1 MSDGM
6 ATTAAAV
13 PMNANGVDTGKVPT
27 APPDVFFSTEN
38 EPEDCTPVKMDP
50 FDRPKSD
57 KDPVEDAIER
67 LLKVMEKIDCPYTPG
82 KEKGVDQDESDDM
95 TESEDHDEMAK
106 DDEGIPANEVRV
118 ETRKMDCTTGQ
129 LVAPRIYEKVDTLS
143 STSESSAEEDES
155 MMIIKEGIRVCYG
168 VWKKRQKNS
177 EMALKGLAIVL
188 ELCLTQPSARDEIFS
203 VLLETLGFNTVT
215 YWKAVVPQVVDSDL
229 TYATQYR
236 EALLFS
242 MCLYDVNHSKNR
254 LRELYAAIPG
264 FRQSML
270 GIRAKQ
276 FTERYRH
283 LQMKIARSRQSS
295 RMSSKYGSED
305 NIQAMVTLA
314 NDVIMDE
321 ETAPTQMPL
330 VDMSHDKQR
339 VINVSNAP
347 PVSIS
352 RKTSGSWEIKQGSGG
367 LVACVDPVM
376 SADKKNIWLSNLGV
390 NMQEELKEHSTTTNS
405 IGLPLIKQACAGEVF
420 CVLER
425 NEKKELTP
433 KQQAVESDM
442 SLLSVLNTYNK
453 HSYQLN
459 PVVVNQDDY
468 DTYYGGISNGLLW
481 PALHNLPQFISPC
494 YNDPEALRE
503 QWCAYVRVN
512 YLFSINAAR
521 NSRAQDFIWIHDYH
535 LMLCGQIMRSLEGSL
550 DIGFFL
556 HIPFQ
561 PPANF
566 MTKYRTVGEPI
577 VRALL
582 RFTKVGFQT
591 SRDRETFVKLV
602 ADHIKRTKIDYDS
615 RLDRY
620 TIEHDGFACSL
631 GVFPVSIKI
640 ADFVNIAKNPQT
652 VIEAE
657 EIRKQI
663 MGKCA
668 DGGQLFFSVERFD
681 YTKGIAEKLR
691 AWQRYFEKYPDRIGK
706 DVLFQVAVTNRR
718 SVESYRQY
726 QDDVMALAELINQKF
741 HSEQYPEW
749 KPVIFETDGL
759 PRSRL
764 IAHYLAMDIG
774 VVTPSKDGMNLVAK
788 EMLVCNPTA
797 SLVLSTGAGTEVQ
810 LSNAQ
815 FYSEQEG
822 KCYHRVED
830 IANTEAFADNFFA
843 AATESKE
850 TRNKHGEKINQFLCV
865 HDIDEWS
872 DQFLDPKWTH
882 EVISECEVKQ
892 LGQFYG
898 LMNRTA
904 QVRRQIVECVLKGL
918 PIRPHFK
925 FSLENAK
932 TSLETSCPEGTS
944 KLTLEADE
952 ESGEEKG
959 FKITYDIHDEL
970 SEMEKDLAFLSFIQS
985 DEYENAEEFIKTI
998 GSFYEGGPI
1007 LFSEEV
1013 KQAAEMLQRG
1023 IHYNT
1028 FFTDRDGTL
1037 KSYACSYPT
1046 SVQPA
1051 YSAVIQAQFA
1061 RRCAT
1066 FCAIVTTAPLIHT
1079 GILEVATIPEG
1090 YYAYGASAGREWYL
1104 NPAQQFKDR
1113 SFSAVDLTL
1122 MNKVF
1127 ELIEE
1132 LLEKPEFRTFKWIGS
1147 GIQKHCGHI
1156 TIAKQDLN
1164 GTIPARKVTRLHEQL
1179 VKIVNDFDPTGTTLT
1194 MRESD
1199 LDFKIYVKA
1208 KLKGR
1213 IFNKGHGIR
1222 LVKERLKPNMSKGSC
1237 LVCGDSESDIPML
1250 EECLKLAGSKVY
1262 TIWVTRDQALQEK
1275 VSQLCERY
1283 SCTNIHYVTCPQV
1296 LLGAMA
1302 YATAH
1307 TLTNEKNRKADSY
1320 YDDSDTPMDQEDT
1333 PSKQQ

>member
-1 MSDGM
+1 MSK
-6 ATTAAAV
+6 AAV
-13 PMNANGVDTGKVPT
+13 LSNGVEAEKVT
-27 APPDVFFSTEN
+27 TPPDVVFSIEG
-38 EPEDCTPVKMDP
+38 EPENFAPVRMDP

-57 KDPVEDAIER
+57 NDPIEDAVKR
-67 LLKVMEKIDCPYTPG
+67 CHKVLEKLGCPFVPG
-82 KEKGVDQDESDDM
+82 NKEGDLDESDEL

-106 DDEGIPANEVRV
+106 EDEGIPANERRV
-118 ETRKMDCTTGQ
+118 ETRKMDCTSGQ
-129 LVAPRIYEKVDTLS
+129 LVAPKFTEKIETMS
-143 STSESSAEEDES
+143 SASESSEDNEYTA
-155 MMIIKEGIRVCYG
+155 IFKYTIRTCHAI
-168 VWKKRQKNS
+168 WKKRQKNS
-177 EMALKGLAIVL
+177 EIALKGLMIVL
-188 ELCLTQPSARDEIFS
+188 ELCLSQPSARDELFS
-203 VLLETLGFNTVT
+203 ALLETLGFNTVAF
-215 YWKAVVPQVVDSDL
+215 WKSVVSLIYDSDL
-229 TYATQYR
+229 TYGTQYR

-242 MCLYDVNHSKNR
+242 MVLYDVNHGKNR
-254 LRELYAAIPG
+254 LRELYASIPG

-270 GIRAKQ
+270 GVRAKQ
-276 FTERYRH
+276 FGEKYRH
-283 LQMKIARSRQSS
+283 LQMKNARSRASS
-295 RMSSKYGSED
+295 RMSSKVGSEE
-305 NIQAMVTLA
+305 NLPALSSVV
-314 NDVIMDE
+314 NDVFDE
-321 ETAPTQMPL
+321 EEPPIGNSLIDVA
-330 VDMSHDKQR
+330 HDKQR

-468 DTYYGGISNGLLW
+468 NTYYGGISNGLLW
-481 PALHNLPQFISPC
+481 PALHNLPQYISTC
-494 YNDPEALRE
+494 YDDQDVLRE

-535 LMLCGQIMRSLEGSL
+535 LMLCGQIMRSLETSL

-566 MTKYRTVGEPI
+566 MTKYKTVADPI
-577 VRALL
+577 IRALL

-602 ADHIKRTKIDYDS
+602 AAHVKRTKIEYDS

-620 TIEHDGFACSL
+620 TIEHDGWTCSL

-657 EIRKQI
+657 DIKKQI
-663 MGKCA
+663 MGKS
-668 DGGQLFFSVERFD
+668 GPNGQLFFSVERFD

-706 DVLFQVAVTNRR
+706 DVLLQVAVTNRR
-718 SVESYRQY
+718 SVDSYRQY
-726 QDDVMALAELINQKF
+726 QDDVMALADLINQKF
-741 HSEQYPEW
+741 KSEEYPEW

-830 IANTEAFADNFFA
+830 IANAEAFADNFFA
-843 AATESKE
+843 AATESTS
-850 TRNKHGEKINQFLCV
+850 TRNLNGEKINQFLCV

-882 EVISECEVKQ
+882 EVISQCEVKQ
-892 LGQFYG
+892 LGQFYN
-898 LMNRTA
+898 LMSRTA

-918 PIRPHFK
+918 PIRPHFGY
-925 FSLENAK
+925 SLENAK
-932 TSLETSCPEGTS
+932 NSLETSCNNGT

-959 FKITYDIHDEL
+959 FKITYDIRDEL
-970 SEMEKDLAFLSFIQS
+970 SEMEKDLAFLAFIQS
-985 DEYENAEEFIKTI
+985 DEYENAEEFIKSI
-998 GSFYEGGPI
+998 GSFYEGGPV
-1007 LFSEEV
+1007 LFKNEV
-1013 KQAAEMLQRG
+1013 KQAAEVLQQG

-1066 FCAIVTTAPLIHT
+1066 FCAIVTTAPLLHT

-1113 SFSAVDLTL
+1113 SFSVVDLTL

-1156 TIAKQDLN
+1156 TIAKQDVN
-1164 GTIPARKVTRLHEQL
+1164 GTIPTRKVTRLHEQL
-1179 VKIVNDFDPTGTTLT
+1179 VKIVNDFDPNGTTLT

-1222 LVKERLKPNMSKGSC
+1222 LVKEKLNPNMSKGNC

-1262 TIWVTRDQALQEK
+1262 TIWVTADKSLQEK
-1275 VSQLCERY
+1275 VNHLCERY
-1283 SCTNIHYVTCPQV
+1283 GCTHVHYVSCPQV

-1307 TLTNEKNRKADSY
+1307 TLVNEKNRKSDFY
-1320 YDDSDTPMDQEDT
+1320 YDSDTPMDQEEAVAD
-1333 PSKQQ
+1333 Q

>member
-1 MSDGM
+1 MSE
-6 ATTAAAV
+6 ATAV
-13 PMNANGVDTGKVPT
+13 HSNANGLEAGTVTSAPDIVFSIPKDTESTVP
-27 APPDVFFSTEN
+27 PR
-38 EPEDCTPVKMDP
+38 MDP
-50 FDRPKSD
+50 FDHPKID
-57 KDPVEDAIER
+57 TDPFEDAMMR
-67 LLKVMEKIDCPYTPG
+67 CHRVLEKLECPYIPG
-82 KEKGVDQDESDDM
+82 NKEGDIDESDEM
-95 TESEDHDEMAK
+95 TESEDHDETANE
-106 DDEGIPANEVRV
+106 DEGIPSNERKV
-118 ETRKMDCTTGQ
+118 ETRKMDCTSGQ
-129 LVAPRIYEKVDTLS
+129 LEAPKHSEKLETLS
-143 STSESSAEEDES
+143 SASESSDDNEYMAVFKYT
-155 MMIIKEGIRVCYG
+155 IKTCHAI
-168 VWKKRQKNS
+168 WKKRQKNS
-177 EMALKGLAIVL
+177 EIALKGLMIVL
-188 ELCLTQPSARDEIFS
+188 ELCLSQPSARDEIFS
-203 VLLETLGFNTVT
+203 ALLETLGYNTVT
-215 YWKAVVPQVVDSDL
+215 FWKAVVPQVYDSDL
-229 TYATQYR
+229 SYATQYR

-242 MCLYDVNHSKNR
+242 LVLYDVNHSKNR
-254 LRELYAAIPG
+254 LRELYAAVPG

-276 FTERYRH
+276 FGEKYRH
-283 LQMKIARSRQSS
+283 MQMKIARSRASS
-295 RMSSKYGSED
+295 RMSSKVGSEE
-305 NIQAMVTLA
+305 NLVAMSSVV
-314 NDVIMDE
+314 NDVVFDE
-321 ETAPTQMPL
+321 EPSHNQLPL

-390 NMQEELKEHSTTTNS
+390 NMQEELKEHSFTTNS

-481 PALHNLPQFISPC
+481 PALHNLPQYISTC
-494 YNDPEALRE
+494 YDDPELLRE
-503 QWCAYVRVN
+503 QWCSYVRVN

-535 LMLCGQIMRSLEGSL
+535 LMLCGQIMRSLESSL

-561 PPANF
+561 PPENF
-566 MTKYRTVGEPI
+566 MTKYKTVADPI
-577 VRALL
+577 IRALL

-602 ADHIKRTKIDYDS
+602 AKHIRRTKIEYDP

-620 TIEHDGFACSL
+620 TIEHDGWTCSL

-652 VIEAE
+652 TIEAE
-657 EIRKQI
+657 AIKKQI
-663 MGKCA
+663 MGRSGE
-668 DGGQLFFSVERFD
+668 GGQLFFSVERFD
-681 YTKGIAEKLR
+681 YTKGISEKLR
-691 AWQRYFEKYPDRIGK
+691 AWQRYFEKYPARIGK

-718 SVESYRQY
+718 SVDSYRQY
-726 QDDVMALAELINQKF
+726 QDDVLALADLINQKF
-741 HSEQYPEW
+741 KSEEHPEW

-822 KCYHRVED
+822 KCYHRVDD
-830 IANTEAFADNFFA
+830 IANTEAFADNFYA

-850 TRNKHGEKINQFLCV
+850 TRSKHGEKINQFLCV

-882 EVISECEVKQ
+882 EVISQSEIKH
-892 LGQFYG
+892 LGQFFG
-898 LMNRTA
+898 LMSRTA

-918 PIRPHFK
+918 PIRPHFGY
-925 FSLENAK
+925 SLENAK
-932 TSLETSCPEGTS
+932 NTLETSCKEGT
-944 KLTLEADE
+944 KLLLETDDD
-952 ESGEEKG
+952 SGER
-959 FKITYDIHDEL
+959 FTITYNIQDEI
-970 SEMEKDLAFLSFIQS
+970 SELEKDLAFLAFIQS

-998 GSFYEGGPI
+998 GSFYEGGPV
-1007 LFSEEV
+1007 LFSDEV
-1013 KQAAEMLQRG
+1013 KQAAEILQQG

-1037 KSYACSYPT
+1037 KSYACSYP
-1046 SVQPA
+1046 SSIQPA

-1066 FCAIVTTAPLIHT
+1066 FCAIVTTAPLIHS
-1079 GILEVATIPEG
+1079 GILEVSTIPEG
-1090 YYAYGASAGREWYL
+1090 YYAYGSSAGREWYL
-1104 NPAQQFKDR
+1104 NPAMQYKDHGFA
-1113 SFSAVDLTL
+1113 SNDLKLLNKAFEMVD
-1122 MNKVF
+1122 
-1127 ELIEE
+1127 E
-1132 LLEKPEFRTFKWIGS
+1132 LLEEREFRTFKWIGS
-1147 GIQKHCGHI
+1147 GLQKHYGHI
-1156 TIAKQDLN
+1156 TIAKQDATNSIPKKKSDRLVSKIIGIVDSLN
-1164 GTIPARKVTRLHEQL
+1164 PKDSKKSSLIMTETDLD
-1179 VKIVNDFDPTGTTLT
+1179 VKIYAKVIRNDKQSKDDKEKRG
-1194 MRESD
+1194 
-1199 LDFKIYVKA
+1199 
-1208 KLKGR
+1208 
-1213 IFNKGHGIR
+1213 IFNKGHGVQVAR
-1222 LVKERLKPNMSKGSC
+1222 KFLKPTMSKGNC
-1237 LVCGDSESDIPML
+1237 LVCGDSATDIQML
-1250 EECLKLAGSKVY
+1250 GECLKLAGSKVY
-1262 TIWVTRDQALQEK
+1262 TIWVTTDKKLQEEVVALCAK
-1275 VSQLCERY
+1275 YNCSNYHFVS
-1283 SCTNIHYVTCPQV
+1283 CPQV

-1307 TLTNEKNRKADSY
+1307 TLVDERNRKNDFY
-1320 YDDSDTPMDQEDT
+1320 YDSDTPIDHDES
-1333 PSKQQ
+1333 PAN

>member
-1 MSDGM
+1 MTDT
-6 ATTAAAV
+6 ATGV
-13 PMNANGVDTGKVPT
+13 HSNANGVEKVPT
-27 APPDVFFSTEN
+27 PVFSIEGEPTQETAPTR
-38 EPEDCTPVKMDP
+38 MDP
-50 FDRPKSD
+50 FDRPKND
-57 KDPVEDAIER
+57 NDPFEDA
-67 LLKVMEKIDCPYTPG
+67 LKRCHKILEKLDCPFVTG
-82 KEKGVDQDESDDM
+82 KEKDLDESDDM
-95 TESEDHDEMAK
+95 TENEDHDEMANE
-106 DDEGIPANEVRV
+106 DDGIPSNEKKV
-118 ETRKMDCTTGQ
+118 ETRKMDCTSGQ
-129 LVAPRIYEKVDTLS
+129 LLAPKLPEKAESIS
-143 STSESSAEEDES
+143 SASESSEDSES
-155 MMIIKEGIRVCYG
+155 VAILKYTVRTCYAI
-168 VWKKRQKNS
+168 WKKRQKNS
-177 EMALKGLAIVL
+177 EIALKGLMIVL
-188 ELCLTQPSARDEIFS
+188 ELCLSQPSARDDAFS
-203 VLLETLGFNTVT
+203 ALLETLGYNTVT
-215 YWKAVVPQVVDSDL
+215 FWKAVVPQIYNSDL
-229 TYATQYR
+229 SYATQYR

-242 MCLYDVNHSKNR
+242 LVLYDVNHSKNR
-254 LRELYAAIPG
+254 LRELYAAVPG
-264 FRQSML
+264 VRQSML

-276 FTERYRH
+276 FGERYRH
-283 LQMKIARSRQSS
+283 LQMKIARSRASS
-295 RMSSKYGSED
+295 RMSSKMGSEE
-305 NIQAMVTLA
+305 NLPAMA
-314 NDVIMDE
+314 SMMNDVVFDE
-321 ETAPTQMPL
+321 EPHTQSPL

-390 NMQEELKEHSTTTNS
+390 NMQEELKEHSTSTNS
-405 IGLPLIKQACAGEVF
+405 LGLPLIKQACAGEVF

-425 NEKKELTP
+425 NEKKEELTP

-468 DTYYGGISNGLLW
+468 NTYYGGISNGLLW
-481 PALHNLPQFISPC
+481 PALHNLPQYISPC
-494 YNDPEALRE
+494 FDDPELLRE

-512 YLFSINAAR
+512 YLFAINAAR

-535 LMLCGQIMRSLEGSL
+535 LMLCGQIMRSLESSL
-550 DIGFFL
+550 DIGFFI

-566 MTKYRTVGEPI
+566 MTKYKTVADPI
-577 VRALL
+577 MRALL

-591 SRDRETFVKLV
+591 SRDRDTFVKLV
-602 ADHIKRTKIDYDS
+602 AKHIKRTKIEYDS

-620 TIEHDGFACSL
+620 TIEHDGWTCSL

-652 VIEAE
+652 IIEAE
-657 EIRKQI
+657 EIKKQI
-663 MGKCA
+663 MGRSA

-681 YTKGIAEKLR
+681 YTKGISEKLR

-718 SVESYRQY
+718 SVDSYRQY
-726 QDDVMALAELINQKF
+726 QDDVLAVADLINQKF
-741 HSEQYPEW
+741 KSEDYPEW

-759 PRSRL
+759 PRTRL

-822 KCYHRVED
+822 KCYHRVEE
-830 IANTEAFADNFFA
+830 ISNTEAFADNFFA

-850 TRNKHGEKINQFLCV
+850 TRTKHGEKINQFLCV

-882 EVISECEVKQ
+882 EVISQCEVKQ

-898 LMNRTA
+898 LMSRTA

-918 PIRPHFK
+918 PIRPHFRY
-925 FSLENAK
+925 SLENAK
-932 TSLETSCPEGTS
+932 NSLESSCKSGT
-944 KLTLEADE
+944 KLSLEADE

-959 FKITYDIHDEL
+959 FEITYDIHDEL
-970 SEMEKDLAFLSFIQS
+970 SEMEKDLAFLAFIQS
-985 DEYENAEEFIKTI
+985 DEYENAEEFIKTL
-998 GSFYEGGPI
+998 GSFYEGGPV
-1007 LFSEEV
+1007 LFKNEV
-1013 KQAAEMLQRG
+1013 KQAAEMLQQG

-1066 FCAIVTTAPLIHT
+1066 FCAIVTTAPLLHT

-1113 SFSAVDLTL
+1113 SFSAIDLNL

-1127 ELIEE
+1127 DIIEE
-1132 LLEKPEFRTFKWIGS
+1132 LLERPEFRIFKWIGS

-1156 TIAKQDLN
+1156 TIAKQDVN
-1164 GTIPARKVTRLHEQL
+1164 GTIPSRKVIRLYEQL
-1179 VKIVNDFDPTGTTLT
+1179 VKIVNDFDPNGTTLT

-1222 LVKERLKPNMSKGSC
+1222 LVRERLKPNMSKGNC
-1237 LVCGDSESDIPML
+1237 LVCGDNESDIPML

-1262 TIWVTRDQALQEK
+1262 TIWVTADTNLQEK
-1275 VSQLCERY
+1275 VTQLCDRF
-1283 SCTNIHYVTCPQV
+1283 SCSNIHFVSCPQV

-1307 TLTNEKNRKADSY
+1307 TLVDERNRKLDY
-1320 YDDSDTPMDQEDT
+1320 YYDSDTPMDQEESST
-1333 PSKQQ
+1333 LGASLGTSFGN

>member
-1 MSDGM
+1 MSEA
-6 ATTAAAV
+6 ATAV
-13 PMNANGVDTGKVPT
+13 HSYANGIDKVAT
-27 APPDVFFSTEN
+27 PPDVIFSIEG
-38 EPEDCTPVKMDP
+38 EPQNQISPKMDP
-50 FDRPKSD
+50 FDRPKHDNDPIEDAVKRCHKVLERLECPFIAGKD
-57 KDPVEDAIER
+57 KDGDI
-67 LLKVMEKIDCPYTPG
+67 
-82 KEKGVDQDESDDM
+82 DESDEL
-95 TESEDHDEMAK
+95 TESEDHDEMANE
-106 DDEGIPANEVRV
+106 DDGIPANERKV

-129 LVAPRIYEKVDTLS
+129 LVAPKYFEKTETAS
-143 STSESSAEEDES
+143 SASESSDDNEYMAVF
-155 MMIIKEGIRVCYG
+155 KYTIRTCYTI
-168 VWKKRQKNS
+168 WKKRQKNS
-177 EMALKGLAIVL
+177 EIALKGLMIIL
-188 ELCLTQPSARDEIFS
+188 ELCLNQPAARDEIFS
-203 VLLETLGFNTVT
+203 ALVETLGFNTVT
-215 YWKAVVPQVVDSDL
+215 FWKNVVPKVFDSDL
-229 TYATQYR
+229 TFATPYR

-242 MCLYDVNHSKNR
+242 LVLYDVNYSKNR

-270 GIRAKQ
+270 GSRAKQ
-276 FTERYRH
+276 FGERYRH
-283 LQMKIARSRQSS
+283 LQMKIARSRASS
-295 RMSSKYGSED
+295 RMSSKVGSME
-305 NIQAMVTLA
+305 NLPSMSSIV
-314 NDVIMDE
+314 NEVFIDE
-321 ETAPTQMPL
+321 EQTHVGNQQPL

-405 IGLPLIKQACAGEVF
+405 LGLPLIKQACAGEVF

-481 PALHNLPQFISPC
+481 PALHNLPQYISTC
-494 YNDPEALRE
+494 YDDPETLRN

-535 LMLCGQIMRSLEGSL
+535 LMLCGHIMRSLESSL
-550 DIGFFL
+550 EIGFFL

-566 MTKYRTVGEPI
+566 MTKYKTVADPI
-577 VRALL
+577 IRALL

-602 ADHIKRTKIDYDS
+602 RDHIKRTKVEYDS

-620 TIEHDGFACSL
+620 TIEHEGWTCSL

-652 VIEAE
+652 MIEAE

-663 MGKCA
+663 LGKCA
-668 DGGQLFFSVERFD
+668 EGGQLFFSVERFD
-681 YTKGIAEKLR
+681 YTKGISEKLR

-706 DVLFQVAVTNRR
+706 DVLLQVAVTNRR
-718 SVESYRQY
+718 SVDSYRQY
-726 QDDVMALAELINQKF
+726 QDDVMALADLINEKF
-741 HSEQYPEW
+741 KSEKYPDW

-822 KCYHRVED
+822 KCYHRVEN
-830 IANTEAFADNFFA
+830 IADTEAFANNFFA
-843 AATESKE
+843 AATESKD
-850 TRNKHGEKINQFLCV
+850 TRVKHGEKINQFLCV

-882 EVISECEVKQ
+882 EVISQCEVKQ
-892 LGQFYG
+892 LGQFYA
-898 LMNRTA
+898 LMSRTA
-904 QVRRQIVECVLKGL
+904 QTRRQIVECVLKGL
-918 PIRPHFK
+918 PIRPHFAI
-925 FSLENAK
+925 SLENAK
-932 TSLETSCPEGTS
+932 NSLETSCAEGT

-959 FKITYDIHDEL
+959 FKITYDIRDEL
-970 SEMEKDLAFLSFIQS
+970 SEMEKDLAFLAFIQS

-998 GSFYEGGPI
+998 GSFYEGGPV
-1007 LFSEEV
+1007 LFKNEV
-1013 KQAAEMLQRG
+1013 KQAAEMLQQG

-1066 FCAIVTTAPLIHT
+1066 FCAIVTTAPLLHT

-1132 LLEKPEFRTFKWIGS
+1132 LLEKPEFKTFKWIGS

-1156 TIAKQDLN
+1156 TIAKQDVN
-1164 GTIPARKVTRLHEQL
+1164 GTIPTRKVTRLYEEL
-1179 VKIVNDFDPTGTTLT
+1179 VRIVNDFDPNGTTLT

-1222 LVKERLKPNMSKGSC
+1222 LVREKLKPNMSKGNC
-1237 LVCGDSESDIPML
+1237 LVCGDNESDIPML

-1262 TIWVTRDQALQEK
+1262 TIWVTTDKSLQEK
-1275 VSQLCERY
+1275 VTHLCDRY
-1283 SCTNIHYVTCPQV
+1283 SCKNIHFVSCPQV

-1307 TLTNEKNRKADSY
+1307 TLIDERNRKADNY
-1320 YDDSDTPMDQEDT
+1320 YDSDTPIDAEEAG
-1333 PSKQQ
+1333 SN